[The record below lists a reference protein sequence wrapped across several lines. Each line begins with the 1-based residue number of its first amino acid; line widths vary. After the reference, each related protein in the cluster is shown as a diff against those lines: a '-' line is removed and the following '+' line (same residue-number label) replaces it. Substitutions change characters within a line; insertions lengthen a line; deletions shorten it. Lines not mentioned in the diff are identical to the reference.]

1 MTEDLTDRQA
11 AEAVRN
17 TLSWKYA
24 LGPGLDDDGFDA
36 SILSEFRT
44 RVVEHGLEERALDP
58 AAFHDGLAQGLLGPR
73 ERART
78 DSTHVLAR
86 PNRRPAPR
94 RPPPTGRPATP
105 PAPASRAPSTRPSR
119 SPECGVLGFR
129 PGTGCIGALCPMPTK
144 ARGMTEGAGPLSGS
158 RPLCA
163 VERAASGGAAP
174 AGDDDQAGAER
185 DR

>member
-105 PAPASRAPSTRPSR
+105 PALASRAPSTRPSR

-129 PGTGCIGALCPMPTK
+129 PGTGCIGAPLPYAYESP
-144 ARGMTEGAGPLSGS
+144 GDDAGGGTPLGIPP
-158 RPLCA
+158 PLC
-163 VERAASGGAAP
+163 GG
-174 AGDDDQAGAER
+174 
-185 DR
+185 